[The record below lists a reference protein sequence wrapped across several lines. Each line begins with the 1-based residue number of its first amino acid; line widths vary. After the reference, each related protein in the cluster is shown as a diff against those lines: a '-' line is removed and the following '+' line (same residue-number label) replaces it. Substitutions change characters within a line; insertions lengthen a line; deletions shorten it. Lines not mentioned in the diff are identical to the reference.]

1 MIAVDM
7 TKARDIWRDKIRAAR
22 QTQLEALDVAFMRA
36 MERNDG
42 AEQQRIAN
50 EKQRLRDLTAAP
62 EIESAQT
69 VEELKA
75 FWPL

>member
-7 TKARDIWRDKIRAAR
+7 EKARNIWRDKIRQSRAP
-22 QTQLEALDVAFMRA
+22 LFEALDVAFMRA
-36 MERNDG
+36 LERGDT
-42 AEQQRIAN
+42 AEQQRITA
-50 EKQRLRDLTAAP
+50 EKQRLRDLPSAP
-62 EIESAQT
+62 EIEAAQT